1 MGNGFRFSSDVI
13 EVLPFPCM
21 VINRH
26 AVIPPADDDLRKVG
40 YTFWS
45 VLKKGN
51 PFSHGLINDHF
62 SSLFHK
68 LPLQGIECID

>member
-1 MGNGFRFSSDVI
+1 MGNGFRFSSGVI

-26 AVIPPADDDLRKVG
+26 AVIPRADDDLRKVG

-51 PFSHGLINDHF
+51 PFSH
-62 SSLFHK
+62 
-68 LPLQGIECID
+68 